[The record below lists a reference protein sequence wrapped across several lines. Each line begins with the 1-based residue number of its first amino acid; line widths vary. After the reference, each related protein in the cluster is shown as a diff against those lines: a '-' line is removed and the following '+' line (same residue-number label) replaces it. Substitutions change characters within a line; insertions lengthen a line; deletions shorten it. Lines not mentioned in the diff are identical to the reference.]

1 MMRTFIIKGFNDKE
15 FNIKPR
21 LGLMKVTDFMGKKM
35 HNISLSF
42 TYEDDGCEQPFAN
55 FTLNFGEFIGMK
67 NSAYIDTNNCWFS
80 DEILQAGI
88 AEDTGLYK
96 LSGMCKYPLWQFKE
110 EFLKS
115 VNEDM
120 YLRYSD
126 EHDRYMKE
134 YMPNDEE

>member
-1 MMRTFIIKGFNDKE
+1 
-15 FNIKPR
+15 
-21 LGLMKVTDFMGKKM
+21 M

-42 TYEDDGCEQPFAN
+42 TYEDDGYEQPFAN

-80 DEILQAGI
+80 DEILQTGI

-96 LSGMCKYPLWQFKE
+96 FSGMCKYPLWQFKE

-115 VNEDM
+115 VNEDL
-120 YLRYSD
+120 YLQYS
-126 EHDRYMKE
+126 KE
-134 YMPNDEE
+134 YDEYMSEYAPSEG